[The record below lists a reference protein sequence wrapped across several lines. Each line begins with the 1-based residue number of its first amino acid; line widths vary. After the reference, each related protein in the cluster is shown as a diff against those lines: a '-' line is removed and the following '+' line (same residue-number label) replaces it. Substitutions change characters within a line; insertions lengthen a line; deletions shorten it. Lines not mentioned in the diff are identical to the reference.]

1 MIIDPRFESFLYGR
15 ATSEQIRLLRSM
27 GASLRFLCREF
38 KVGERRLKQCERTPG
53 DFIYIQPMAW
63 MSAPV
68 LCLPKSGDYCIR
80 KFAKNIG
87 HYTKFEYLYYSDCT
101 NPNVHLCDWSFYLI
115 FTWVLKAWAKGFI
128 YKIKD
133 IKIFEMLNEF
143 ENHFTF
149 EKTAIKKNNLPN
161 FYNIPYEIYQQIKE
175 IESKEERKKRLKEM
189 NAPQKLYNK
198 RGRRADKKEWEEL
211 EKEERARAN
220 TAQ

>member
-68 LCLPKSGDYCIR
+68 LCLPKGGDYCVR
-80 KFAKNIG
+80 KFSKNID
-87 HYTKFEYLYYSDCT
+87 HYTKFEHLYYLDYTKPMS
-101 NPNVHLCDWSFYLI
+101 DWSFDLEKA
-115 FTWVLKAWAKGFI
+115 WVLKAWAAGFI
-128 YKIKD
+128 HKITD
-133 IKIFEMLNEF
+133 IKNFEMLNESK
-143 ENHFTF
+143 NYFTF

-161 FYNIPYEIYQQIKE
+161 FYNIPYEVYHQIKKIEKREE
-175 IESKEERKKRLKEM
+175 INKRMKEL
-189 NAPQKLYNK
+189 NAPKILFNKKWQKK
-198 RGRRADKKEWEEL
+198 QFEEL
-211 EKEERARAN
+211 EKEEQARAN
-220 TAQ
+220 IAQ